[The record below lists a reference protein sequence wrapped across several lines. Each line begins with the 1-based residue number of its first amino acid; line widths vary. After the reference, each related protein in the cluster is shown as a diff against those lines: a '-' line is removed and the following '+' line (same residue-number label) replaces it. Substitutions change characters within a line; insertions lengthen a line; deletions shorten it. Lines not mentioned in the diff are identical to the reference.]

1 MPYKLEKVEWGYYVK
16 KDQPGRPVRFSKKP
30 LPKKKAEAQMK
41 ALYAN
46 EPKISRKKQNKKY
59 WE

>member
-1 MPYKLEKVEWGYYVK
+1 MPYKLEKVEGGYYVK

-46 EPKISRKKQNKKY
+46 EPKLKKR
-59 WE
+59 